1 MKKLLTEW
9 RKFLNES
16 EVKHNGIIKLKLNPD
31 VTRKVLELQDSIRD
45 ETAVRLPEKA
55 LHVTLV
61 HQSFMEP
68 HRKQLKKME
77 LPEAPEPMLDEEKGI
92 LVKETNDKKSW
103 AIELEN
109 QDEMREYVTG
119 LMELLGDA
127 NTDPEPERKFHITLA
142 NLTGNPQDSV
152 R

>member
-1 MKKLLTEW
+1 
-9 RKFLNES
+9 
-16 EVKHNGIIKLKLNPD
+16 
-31 VTRKVLELQDSIRD
+31 
-45 ETAVRLPEKA
+45 
-55 LHVTLV
+55 
-61 HQSFMEP
+61 
-68 HRKQLKKME
+68 ME